1 MNYLRNPDE
10 IYQASFEAIS
20 KEIDLLKFPESLHSV
35 VLRLVHAIA
44 IPEII
49 DNIVWDGDVVGN
61 ASANL
66 AKAVPII
73 VDANMVAA
81 GIMKDRLPG
90 GSQVKCFLNDDRVPT
105 LAKSLATT
113 RSAAAVELWRPYL
126 EGAIVSIGNAPT
138 ALFHLIDMLDD
149 TACPR
154 PSVILGFPVGF
165 VGAAES
171 KAYLIKKIVDIPYI
185 TLKGRIGG
193 SALAAAAVNAML
205 LGDVA

>member
-1 MNYLRNPDE
+1 MNYLRNADE

-20 KEIDLLKFPESLHSV
+20 KEVNLSKFPKSLHNL

-49 DNIVWDGDVVGN
+49 DDIVWHGDVVRS
-61 ASANL
+61 ASINL
-66 AKAVPII
+66 AKAAPII

-81 GIMKDRLPG
+81 GIMKDRLPE
-90 GSQVKCFLNDDRVPT
+90 GSKVKCFLQDHGVPT
-105 LAKSLATT
+105 MARSLATT

-149 TACPR
+149 VACPR

-171 KAYLIKKIVDIPYI
+171 KAYLMKKILDIPYI

-193 SALAAAAVNAML
+193 SALAAAAVNAIL
-205 LGDVA
+205 LDDVV

>member
-10 IYQASFEAIS
+10 IYEASFEAIS
-20 KEIDLLKFPESLHSV
+20 KEVNLFKFPENLHSV

-49 DNIVWDGDVVGN
+49 DNIVWDGDVVGS

-66 AKAVPII
+66 AKAAPII

-81 GIMKDRLPG
+81 GIMKDRLPLN
-90 GSQVKCFLNDDRVPT
+90 SEVKCFLNDDNVPA

-149 TACPR
+149 ATCPR

>member
-20 KEIDLLKFPESLHSV
+20 KEVDLLKFPESLRNL

-49 DNIVWDGDVVGN
+49 DDIVWDGDVM
-61 ASANL
+61 ASASTSL
-66 AKAVPII
+66 EKVGSII

-81 GIMKDRLPG
+81 GVMEHRLPG
-90 GSQVKCFLNDDRVPT
+90 SSKVKCFLNDNSVPQ
-105 LAKSLATT
+105 LAKSLSTT
-113 RSAAAVELWRPYL
+113 RSAASVELWRPYL
-126 EGAIVSIGNAPT
+126 EGAIIAIGNAPT

-149 TACPR
+149 ARCPR

-185 TLKGRIGG
+185 TIKGRIGG
-193 SALAAAAVNAML
+193 SALAAAAVNAIL
-205 LGDVA
+205 LGNVT

>member
-66 AKAVPII
+66 AKAAPII

-81 GIMKDRLPG
+81 GIMKNRLPSG
-90 GSQVKCFLNDDRVPT
+90 TQVKCFLNDDRVPT

-193 SALAAAAVNAML
+193 SALAAAGVNAML

>member
-10 IYQASFEAIS
+10 IYLASFEAIS
-20 KEIDLLKFPESLHSV
+20 KEVNLSKFPKSLHNL

-49 DNIVWDGDVVGN
+49 DDIEWHGDVVSS
-61 ASANL
+61 ASINL
-66 AKAVPII
+66 AEAAPII
-73 VDANMVAA
+73 VDASMVAA
-81 GIMKDRLPG
+81 GIMKDRLPE
-90 GSQVKCFLNDDRVPT
+90 GSKVRCFLQDHDVPT
-105 LAKSLATT
+105 MARSLATT

-149 TACPR
+149 VACPR

-171 KAYLIKKIVDIPYI
+171 KAYLMKKILDIPYI

-193 SALAAAAVNAML
+193 SALAAAAVNAIL
-205 LGDVA
+205 LDDVA

>member
-10 IYQASFEAIS
+10 IYEASFEAIS
-20 KEIDLLKFPESLHSV
+20 KEVNLFKFPENLHSV

-49 DNIVWDGDVVGN
+49 DNIIWDGDVVGS

-66 AKAVPII
+66 AKAAPII

-81 GIMKDRLPG
+81 GVMKDRLPLN
-90 GSQVKCFLNDDRVPT
+90 SEVKCFLNDDNVPA

-149 TACPR
+149 ATCPR

>member
-20 KEIDLLKFPESLHSV
+20 KEVNLSKFPESLHNL

-49 DNIVWDGDVVGN
+49 DDIVWDGDVVG
-61 ASANL
+61 STSTNL
-66 AKAVPII
+66 AQPASII
-73 VDANMVAA
+73 VDSNMVAA
-81 GIMKDRLPG
+81 GIMKDRLPQ
-90 GSQVKCFLNDDRVPT
+90 GSKVKCFLNDVSVPA

-149 TACPR
+149 HTCPR

-205 LGDVA
+205 LGGVS

>member
-10 IYQASFEAIS
+10 IYEASFKAIS
-20 KEIDLLKFPESLHSV
+20 KEVNLFKFPENLHSV

-49 DNIVWDGDVVGN
+49 DDIVWDGDVVGS
-61 ASANL
+61 ARANL
-66 AKAVPII
+66 AKAAPII

-81 GIMKDRLPG
+81 GIMKDRLPLN
-90 GSQVKCFLNDDRVPT
+90 SEVKCFLNDDNVPA

-149 TACPR
+149 ATCPR

>member
-20 KEIDLLKFPESLHSV
+20 KEVNLSKFPESLHNL

-49 DNIVWDGDVVGN
+49 DDIVWHGDVVSS
-61 ASANL
+61 ASINL
-66 AKAVPII
+66 AKAAPII
-73 VDANMVAA
+73 VDANMVVA
-81 GIMKDRLPG
+81 GIMKGRLPE
-90 GSQVKCFLNDDRVPT
+90 GSQVKCFLQDDDVPA

-149 TACPR
+149 VACPR

-171 KAYLIKKIVDIPYI
+171 KAYLMKKILDIPYI

-193 SALAAAAVNAML
+193 SALAAAAVNAIL
-205 LGDVA
+205 TDDVA

>member
-10 IYQASFEAIS
+10 IYQASFKAIS
-20 KEIDLLKFPESLHSV
+20 KEVDLSKFPASLHDL

-49 DNIVWDGDVVGN
+49 EDIVWDGDVVGS

-66 AKAVPII
+66 AKAAPII

-81 GIMKDRLPG
+81 GIMKDRLPLN
-90 GSQVKCFLNDDRVPT
+90 SEVKCFLNDDNVPA

-149 TACPR
+149 ATCPR

>member
-20 KEIDLLKFPESLHSV
+20 KEVNLSKFPKSLHNL

-49 DNIVWDGDVVGN
+49 DDIVWQGDVVSS
-61 ASANL
+61 ASINL
-66 AKAVPII
+66 AKAAPII
-73 VDANMVAA
+73 VDANMVVA
-81 GIMKDRLPG
+81 GIMKGRLPD
-90 GSQVKCFLNDDRVPT
+90 GSQVKCFLQDDDVPA

-126 EGAIVSIGNAPT
+126 GGAIVSIGNAPT

-149 TACPR
+149 VACPR

-171 KAYLIKKIVDIPYI
+171 KAYLMKKISDIPYI

-193 SALAAAAVNAML
+193 SALAAAAVNAIL
-205 LGDVA
+205 LDDVA

>member
-10 IYQASFEAIS
+10 IYEASFKAIS
-20 KEIDLLKFPESLHSV
+20 KEVNLFKFPENLHSV

-49 DNIVWDGDVVGN
+49 DNIVWDGDVVGS

-66 AKAVPII
+66 AKAAPII

-81 GIMKDRLPG
+81 GIMKDRLPLN
-90 GSQVKCFLNDDRVPT
+90 SEVKCFLNDDNVPA

-149 TACPR
+149 ATCPR

>member
-10 IYQASFEAIS
+10 IYEASFKAIS
-20 KEIDLLKFPESLHSV
+20 KEVNLFKFPENLHSV

-49 DNIVWDGDVVGN
+49 DDIVWDGDVVGS
-61 ASANL
+61 ARANL
-66 AKAVPII
+66 AKAAPII

-81 GIMKDRLPG
+81 GIMKDRLPLN
-90 GSQVKCFLNDDRVPT
+90 SEVKCFLNGNNVPA
-105 LAKSLATT
+105 LAKSLSTT

-149 TACPR
+149 ATCPR

>member
-10 IYQASFEAIS
+10 IYLGSFEAIS
-20 KEIDLLKFPESLHSV
+20 KEVNLSKFPKSLHNL

-49 DNIVWDGDVVGN
+49 DDIVWQGDVVSS
-61 ASANL
+61 ASINL
-66 AKAVPII
+66 AKAAPII
-73 VDANMVAA
+73 VDANMVVA
-81 GIMKDRLPG
+81 GIMKGRLPD
-90 GSQVKCFLNDDRVPT
+90 GSQVKCFLQDDDVPA

-126 EGAIVSIGNAPT
+126 GGAIVSIGNAPT

-149 TACPR
+149 VACPR

-171 KAYLIKKIVDIPYI
+171 KAYLMKKIADIPYI

-193 SALAAAAVNAML
+193 SALASAAVNAIL
-205 LGDVA
+205 LDDVA

>member
-10 IYQASFEAIS
+10 IYEASFEAIS
-20 KEIDLLKFPESLHSV
+20 KEVNLFKFPESLHSV

-49 DNIVWDGDVVGN
+49 DNIVWDGDVVGS

-66 AKAVPII
+66 AKAAPII

-81 GIMKDRLPG
+81 GIMKDRLPLN
-90 GSQVKCFLNDDRVPT
+90 SEVKCFLNDDNVPA

-149 TACPR
+149 ATCPR

-205 LGDVA
+205 LGNVA

>member
-20 KEIDLLKFPESLHSV
+20 KEVDLSKFPESLHDL

-49 DNIVWDGDVVGN
+49 DDIVWSGDVVGSTN
-61 ASANL
+61 ANL
-66 AKAVPII
+66 AQSASII
-73 VDANMVAA
+73 VDSNMVVA
-81 GIMKDRLPG
+81 GIMKDRLPR
-90 GSQVKCFLNDDRVPT
+90 GSKVKCFLNDDSVPA

-126 EGAIVSIGNAPT
+126 KGAIVSIGNAPT

-149 TACPR
+149 SKCPR
-154 PSVILGFPVGF
+154 PSVILGFPVCF
-165 VGAAES
+165 FGAAVS
-171 KAYLIKKIVDIPYI
+171 KTKKKKKIVDIPYI

-193 SALAAAAVNAML
+193 SALAAAAVNAVL
-205 LGDVA
+205 LGGGS

>member
-20 KEIDLLKFPESLHSV
+20 KEVNLSKFPESLHNI

-49 DNIVWDGDVVGN
+49 DDIVWHGDVVSS
-61 ASANL
+61 ASINL
-66 AKAVPII
+66 AKAAPII
-73 VDANMVAA
+73 VDANMVVA
-81 GIMKDRLPG
+81 GIMKGRLPE
-90 GSQVKCFLNDDRVPT
+90 GSQVKCFLENDNVPA
-105 LAKSLATT
+105 LAKSLGTT

-149 TACPR
+149 VACPR

-171 KAYLIKKIVDIPYI
+171 KAYLMKKILDIPYI

-193 SALAAAAVNAML
+193 SALAAAAVNAIL
-205 LGDVA
+205 TDDVA

>member
-1 MNYLRNPDE
+1 
-10 IYQASFEAIS
+10 
-20 KEIDLLKFPESLHSV
+20 
-35 VLRLVHAIA
+35 
-44 IPEII
+44 
-49 DNIVWDGDVVGN
+49 
-61 ASANL
+61 
-66 AKAVPII
+66 VP
-73 VDANMVAA
+73 A
-81 GIMKDRLPG
+81 
-90 GSQVKCFLNDDRVPT
+90 
-105 LAKSLATT
+105 LAKSLSTT

-149 TACPR
+149 ATCPR